1 MRIHTTV
8 PHQDKSI
15 GNQASLVLVITE
27 KKNYFYNDI
36 SSSFRREKARV
47 NESVQRKI
55 NDCGIS
61 KERGS
66 SEDLNCW

>member
-15 GNQASLVLVITE
+15 GNQSSLVLVITE

-47 NESVQRKI
+47 NESVFKGKSMIVEYQRREAPVKT
-55 NDCGIS
+55 
-61 KERGS
+61 
-66 SEDLNCW
+66 